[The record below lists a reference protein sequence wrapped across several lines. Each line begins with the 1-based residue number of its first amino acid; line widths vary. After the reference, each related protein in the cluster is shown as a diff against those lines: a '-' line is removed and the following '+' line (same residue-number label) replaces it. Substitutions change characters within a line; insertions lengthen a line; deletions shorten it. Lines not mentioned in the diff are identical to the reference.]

1 MHESAPCIQCA
12 LGGQEK
18 KLEPLEL
25 EFQVDVSCLQ
35 VVGTESVP
43 SEEQCTLLA
52 SNTSPAPTECCVLCD
67 VTFRCLMALEKQCE
81 KKQDLSLTPVL
92 LRSLSL
98 LIRLSDSPGCWCQGA
113 HSLSSFLCRGVSISV
128 LRHEAE
134 FYGITP
140 LGTC

>member
-1 MHESAPCIQCA
+1 MYGLYVGNKMFLFQVLFIFVSCGCVLSMHESAPCIQCA

-25 EFQVDVSCLQ
+25 EFQVDVSCLH

-81 KKQDLSLTPVL
+81 KNK
-92 LRSLSL
+92 
-98 LIRLSDSPGCWCQGA
+98 I
-113 HSLSSFLCRGVSISV
+113 
-128 LRHEAE
+128 
-134 FYGITP
+134 
-140 LGTC
+140 